1 MDLTAIIALLNAAA
15 TLLPEIE
22 KIVPIANAIISG
34 QTVTS
39 AQAAQLWTVIANLE
53 SIAAAKAAQIEN
65 PAAP

>member
-1 MDLTAIIALLNAAA
+1 MHLTAIIALLNAAA

-39 AQAAQLWTVIANLE
+39 AQAAQLWTVIATLE
-53 SIAAAKAAQIEN
+53 STAAAKAAQIEEA
-65 PAAP
+65 PAQ

>member
-1 MDLTAIIALLNAAA
+1 MDLTVILALLNAAA

-22 KIVPIANAIISG
+22 KIVPIAEAIISG

-53 SIAAAKAAQIEN
+53 SVAAAKAAQVEN
-65 PAAP
+65 PA

>member
-1 MDLTAIIALLNAAA
+1 MARWINAAA

-22 KIVPIANAIISG
+22 KIVPIAEAIISG

-53 SIAAAKAAQIEN
+53 SVAAAKAAQVEN
-65 PAAP
+65 PA